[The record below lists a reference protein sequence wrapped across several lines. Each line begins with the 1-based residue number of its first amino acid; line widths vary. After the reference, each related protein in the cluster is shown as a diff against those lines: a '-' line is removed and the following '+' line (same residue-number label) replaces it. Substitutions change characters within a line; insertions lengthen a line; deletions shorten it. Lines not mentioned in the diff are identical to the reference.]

1 MQTGAWNKVNYLI
14 AKQYFLAR
22 KRQSLLA
29 ILGVIFGV
37 ATFVV
42 LLGFMTGVN
51 DFLDNAVFKGNPDL
65 VIQPEKKI
73 TKGNSIGL
81 EQLRPLENVDGIE
94 SILKNDENVAAYARQ
109 VLSPAILI
117 NGTQLAT
124 QIHGVDPNKEMGMVD
139 LHQRLTSGAG
149 FESIKKQNSVLLGIG
164 IARQLAVEPGDNILI
179 VLPNRKKIQ
188 LKVSGI
194 FSFGISIID
203 NYRAYMHIDRL
214 EHLLSKNPLTTHI
227 HVKLKDRDE
236 LGLKNRLVTE
246 IEQIGVTD
254 WKEGNKTIVAGNKV
268 RHVLTWTIS
277 LALLLVAGFGIFN
290 ILNNTVVQKR
300 KDIAVLKTAGYQA
313 GDITAIFSMQSL
325 AIGLI
330 GSIVGILA
338 GYLISLTIAG
348 IPLETDDF
356 IIAETYPVSFNPLF
370 YLTGLLFGL
379 LTALLSGYY
388 PAKSASKVD
397 PVLIIRGL

>member
-1 MQTGAWNKVNYLI
+1 MRTTPWNKVNYLI

-22 KRQSLLA
+22 KRQSFLA

-51 DFLDNAVFKGNPDL
+51 DFLDNAVFKGNPDM
-65 VIQPEKKI
+65 VIQPAREKA
-73 TKGNSIGL
+73 KGNSIGL
-81 EQLRPLENVDGIE
+81 DQLKPLENADLVE
-94 SILKNDENVAAYARQ
+94 RLLKSDDDVEAYARQ
-109 VLSPAILI
+109 VLAPAILI
-117 NGTQLAT
+117 SGTQLAT
-124 QIHGVDPNKEMGMVD
+124 QIHGVDPNMEMEMVD
-139 LHQRLTSGAG
+139 LHHRLTLGEG
-149 FESIKKQNSVLLGIG
+149 LESLEKQNSVLLGVG
-164 IARQLAVEPGDNILI
+164 IAKQLEAEPGDKILV

-227 HVKLKDRDE
+227 HVKLKDRNE
-236 LGLKNRLVTE
+236 LGLKKRLITS
-246 IEQIGVTD
+246 IEKIRVTD
-254 WKEGNKTIVAGNKV
+254 WKEGNKTIVAGNRV

-290 ILNNTVVQKR
+290 ILNTTVVQKR
-300 KDIAVLKTAGYQA
+300 KDIAVLKTAGYRA

-330 GSIVGILA
+330 GSVVGIFA

-356 IIAETYPVSFNPLF
+356 IIADTYPVSFDPLF
-370 YLTGLLFGL
+370 YLTGLFFGL

-388 PAKSASKVD
+388 PAKIASKVD